1 MEELN
6 EEEMKNEGGACK
18 TTSSYR
24 RLPGYEHVV
33 TGGRPGNYMITKG
46 STYELKS
53 WRIKN
58 SKNFLGGSANYKIID
73 RLWITASGEV
83 WCHTPS
89 GLGTC
94 ELELVFRDRQWGTE
108 VRNRTKV
115 QLVVR

>member
-6 EEEMKNEGGACK
+6 EEEMKCEGGACK
-18 TTSSYR
+18 KTNSYR

-58 SKNFLGGSANYKIID
+58 SKNF
-73 RLWITASGEV
+73 
-83 WCHTPS
+83 
-89 GLGTC
+89 
-94 ELELVFRDRQWGTE
+94 
-108 VRNRTKV
+108 
-115 QLVVR
+115 